1 MPIIFLLIVLNFI
14 LLVVLIFRSFQSGTG
29 HQFQNLSQNLERTE
43 RMVREDI
50 AQNRKELSETL
61 RGFGDSLSQGLDR
74 VREGVEKRLESIQKD
89 NNEKLEKMRATV
101 DEKLHDTLEK
111 RLGES
116 FKLVDEQLSKVH
128 KDLGEMRN
136 LALDVGDLKKVMT
149 NVKTRG
155 IWGEVQL
162 ENILEQVLT
171 PEQYEKNAAVRR
183 GSSERV
189 EFAVKMPGKAKDAV
203 LLPIDSK
210 FPIEDYQRLLE
221 AQDAGDK
228 EAVAEASKAL
238 EMRIKGEARDI
249 RDKYINPPVTTD
261 FAFLFVPAE
270 GLYAEVLRYPGL
282 FEILQRDYRVTV
294 AGPTTILA
302 MLSSLRMGFRTLAVE
317 KRASEVWKVLGA
329 VKTEFG
335 KFGGI
340 LDKTQKKL
348 QEASNTIDD
357 ASKKS
362 RNIERKLGKVQ
373 ELPASQAVK
382 LIEDNEI
389 IDVES
394 E

>member
-1 MPIIFLLIVLNFI
+1 MTIVVILLAVNSFLLIF
-14 LLVVLIFRSFQSGTG
+14 LIARFW
-29 HQFQNLSQNLERTE
+29 SQNLERTE
-43 RMVREDI
+43 RVFRDEI
-50 AQNRKELSETL
+50 RQNRKELSDTL
-61 RGFGDSLSQGLDR
+61 KGFGDSLHQGLDR
-74 VREGVEKRLESIQKD
+74 VRDGVEKRLESIQKD

-171 PEQYEKNAAVRR
+171 PEQYEKNAAVKR

-189 EFAVKMPGKAKDAV
+189 EFAIKMPGKDKDAV

-221 AQDAGDK
+221 AQEAGNK
-228 EAVAEASKAL
+228 EAVVEASKAL
-238 EMRIKGEARDI
+238 EMRVKSEARDI

-270 GLYAEVLRYPGL
+270 GLYAEVLRFPGL
-282 FEILQRDYRVTV
+282 FESLQRDYRITV

-335 KFGGI
+335 NFGGI
-340 LDKTQKKL
+340 LEKTQKKL
-348 QEASNTIDD
+348 QEASNTIED

-373 ELPASQAVK
+373 ELPAAQAEK
-382 LIEDNEI
+382 LIEEGAI
-389 IDVES
+389 VDVES